1 MACVC
6 VAHNLSPLNRIERI
20 DFLDERELLEQLL
33 RHYCLSGAYLD
44 SQKLG
49 TCELLSCCAYTSIAT
64 RWDSNPRHSAL

>member
-1 MACVC
+1 MYEDQIIC
-6 VAHNLSPLNRIERI
+6 SDRIERI

-49 TCELLSCCAYTSIAT
+49 KICCYIAH
-64 RWDSNPRHSAL
+64 NIHAEPCM